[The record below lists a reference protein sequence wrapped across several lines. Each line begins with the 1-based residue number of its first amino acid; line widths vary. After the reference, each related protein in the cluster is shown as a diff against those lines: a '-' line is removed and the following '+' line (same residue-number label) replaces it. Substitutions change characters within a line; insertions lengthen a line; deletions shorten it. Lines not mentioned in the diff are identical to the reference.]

1 MPQSEHSSQDL
12 RNEMHLREICGK
24 ESEKCIYIDI
34 REIFVLLSEKYLFY
48 NQRNTVFI
56 MLSVAIIRC
65 LPPQSEPA
73 GPLNLPPF
81 TPDTACLS
89 HSVVFLYVL
98 LEYYFSDYKQYF
110 SDNEICISRTPPAYP
125 IL

>member
-1 MPQSEHSSQDL
+1 
-12 RNEMHLREICGK
+12 MHLREICGK
-24 ESEKCIYIDI
+24 ESEKYINPYQRNI
-34 REIFVLLSEKYLFY
+34 CFFY

-110 SDNEICISRTPPAYP
+110 SDNEMCISRTPPAYP